1 MAKRFLL
8 ALALVAACAIA
19 ACGAIQ
25 PATTPPSYGSFK
37 DSVGA

>member
-1 MAKRFLL
+1 MPKRFLL
-8 ALALVAACAIA
+8 ALALVTTCAMA

-37 DSVGA
+37 DSGGA